1 VIYPEE
7 VSDLPY
13 LTMTTYQR
21 ATRETDSMA
30 DRGLDLPVLGLFGE
44 VGSLLSAL
52 KKKRREETAYA
63 DYDGAILEELGDV
76 LWYFANIASRAGL
89 NLSVLAQRMFREI
102 QDWDEV
108 EVYEFGTFG
117 DIQSSCD
124 VTVSFAEFQS
134 RLMGLAGKV
143 GDLVKDLGS
152 GAILTNRDR
161 LSAHLVD
168 IFRALLAAADAGGV
182 SLDAAASHN
191 LHKIFSRWPIR
202 SDYPQLPDSS
212 MPVDERLSRRFSM
225 FIEEHKINDK
235 IYVLQKCNDIIIGD
249 RLTDNKTEKDDY
261 RFHDVFHIAFAV
273 FLGWSPVLRALFHH
287 KRKSIPE
294 LDENQDGARAI
305 LIEEGVSSFIFA
317 RGLDRSLFENVG
329 VDYDLLKFIQEF
341 VRGYEV
347 ERCALWQWEMAI
359 QEGFRVFRALKEHRC
374 GYVHADLEAHT
385 LEFAGIESNN

>member
-1 VIYPEE
+1 
-7 VSDLPY
+7 
-13 LTMTTYQR
+13 
-21 ATRETDSMA
+21 
-30 DRGLDLPVLGLFGE
+30 
-44 VGSLLSAL
+44 
-52 KKKRREETAYA
+52 
-63 DYDGAILEELGDV
+63 
-76 LWYFANIASRAGL
+76 
-89 NLSVLAQRMFREI
+89 
-102 QDWDEV
+102 
-108 EVYEFGTFG
+108 
-117 DIQSSCD
+117 
-124 VTVSFAEFQS
+124 
-134 RLMGLAGKV
+134 MGLAGKV

-212 MPVDERLSRRFSM
+212 MPVDERLPRRFSM

-294 LDENQDGARAI
+294 LDENQDGAR
-305 LIEEGVSSFIFA
+305 
-317 RGLDRSLFENVG
+317 
-329 VDYDLLKFIQEF
+329 
-341 VRGYEV
+341 
-347 ERCALWQWEMAI
+347 
-359 QEGFRVFRALKEHRC
+359 
-374 GYVHADLEAHT
+374 
-385 LEFAGIESNN
+385 